1 MKKRTHFFG
10 FRCPAIAA
18 GHVFLYRATRSP
30 FGVTCPECKAHVE
43 ANHPFMRELRARGLP
58 LRRLRRTRDLF

>member
-10 FRCPAIAA
+10 FRCPAI
-18 GHVFLYRATRSP
+18 ATRSP